1 MIYLFWNKNIKER
14 VLEWLKTSCEEEE
27 AKLNRL
33 ESKKIRLKRLVKRF
47 KDNNEEYLKIKKTV
61 IQQVTSL
68 LFDVKGLLRLSLV
81 SLMESMIADPQRYS
95 KLIYYG
101 GSSSARN
108 IGEHYTGYYIHG
120 QQPYSSFDNFYEEYN
135 STLLEDA
142 EKLYNKLTK
151 ECTEQ
156 IITEYSINSSFSHDK
171 LFRPEKERHQ
181 QQFCYKPS
189 NKLSLPIAI
198 SDNQA
203 YPFKRVKR
211 IFVKTEF

>member
-1 MIYLFWNKNIKER
+1 
-14 VLEWLKTSCEEEE
+14 VLEWLHTSCEEEE
-27 AKLNRL
+27 AKINQL
-33 ESKKIRLKRLVKRF
+33 ESEEIRLKRVVKRF
-47 KDNNEEYLKIKKTV
+47 KNNNEYLKIKKIV
-61 IQQVTSL
+61 EQRVTSI
-68 LFDVKGLLRLSLV
+68 LFDSKRLLRLSLV
-81 SLMESMIADPQRYS
+81 SLMESMIADPQKYS
-95 KLIYYG
+95 KLIYYSR
-101 GSSSARN
+101 SSSASN
-108 IGEHYTGYYIHG
+108 IDHHSTGYYYHIHG
-120 QQPYSSFDNFYEEYN
+120 QQSYSSFDNFFEEYN

-142 EKLYNKLTK
+142 EKLYNKSTK